1 MKKYIVFAAIAVAAL
16 ASCKKEN
23 QFSADQLANAKVL
36 VATNDQ
42 NIVSK
47 TSLSSDNKVLWST
60 GDAVTAFVGS
70 EKYASTS
77 TEVSNGGLKATF
89 TFGSLPAE
97 SVIDYTLYPAD
108 AKAEISGSVIKT
120 TLPTLQ
126 KVVPGSFANGANL
139 AVAKGDA
146 DVQFMNAGAFLALTI
161 KNDNVKSI
169 VLFSDKPMSGAV
181 ELNCEGETPVATAVT
196 GKSYNYVQLA
206 GDFVKDQTYHFVVLP
221 GTYEKL
227 SVEITD
233 KDGRKATYTNPATLS
248 VARNESLDIAE
259 FTVPEGKWE
268 APAIKNA
275 VNMKQARLYPKWEG
289 EPVGT
294 VSAFTLETLVKYNS
308 FNHDSSTK
316 VYNLMGIEGQFNVRV
331 RRDISGASGPN
342 IIQISNSVKLDL
354 KSKPL
359 DTDKWYHVAVVFN
372 NGAVDAYIDGKLEG
386 HSDNIGASSINLSPK
401 WSYEQSGAPRCF
413 WYGYAYDAG
422 RWFDGQ
428 MSEMRIWNKAL
439 TAEDIAAPGHFYFV
453 DPTSEGLFSYWPATD
468 AKGNTI
474 ADATGRGNILY
485 GDVNVTTP
493 TTNNPGINWAEDLAH
508 SISVDTASKSIAMGG
523 ENFTVAVTA
532 VGNWT
537 VSGATEWCTL
547 SQTSGSG
554 DGSVEVTVAANDGAA
569 RTATLTFTCG
579 THTASVAVSQ
589 EAYVSCPPL
598 TIAASSAVKTPDVF
612 IGASDKSSDAYVAT
626 VPGATVTWTID
637 DNGDAWTASCSPA
650 SEGFSYNA
658 AAHTITLVIPE
669 TATATAINKWEI
681 VASKT
686 GDEGNAP
693 LVLTA
698 AQQCYT
704 RYTLTAAGEK
714 TKFGYVPAEVTANDQ
729 IVEGTYVIA
738 GFWQEKNTY
747 FFLQNLWRTPHTEAV
762 YSSNMKLMTDYFG
775 KKTLLQDLQGGDSG
789 RSEGKINQSCS
800 STFFDL
806 VSVGEGK
813 FAIRPYGCNNLGL
826 GEDAAGNLVIGPEYK
841 DCAWSFSWG
850 GVSATGRWDITL
862 GEHHLNVEDS
872 CTDVTGSANQRQI
885 KIKSS
890 KGSHCFKVFKVNM

>member
-97 SVIDYTLYPAD
+97 AVIDYTLYPAD

-146 DVQFMNAGAFLALTI
+146 DVQFKNAGAFLALTI

-233 KDGRKATYTNPATLS
+233 KDGRKATYTNSAALT

-275 VNMKQARLYPKWEG
+275 VNMKQALLYPKWEG
-289 EPVGT
+289 QKLGAVGE
-294 VSAFTLETLVKYNS
+294 FTLETMVKFDGFPHDNTQKIYNI
-308 FNHDSSTK
+308 
-316 VYNLMGIEGQFNVRV
+316 MGIEGVFNCRI
-331 RRDISGASGPN
+331 RRDISGYSGKNIVQIRTASSQLNVTGEE
-342 IIQISNSVKLDL
+342 IQ
-354 KSKPL
+354 
-359 DTDKWYHVAVVFN
+359 TGRWYHIAVTCSKGEVAVYFN
-372 NGAVDAYIDGKLEG
+372 GEKK
-386 HSDNIGASSINLSPK
+386 ASSTNLGVSTVDLTK
-401 WSYEQSGAPRCF
+401 DETSQSGNTSCPNMF
-413 WYGYAYDAG
+413 SYGYAYDWN
-422 RWFDGQ
+422 RWIDGQ
-428 MSEMRIWNKAL
+428 MAEMRVWNKAL
-439 TAEDIAAPGHFYFV
+439 SAEEINAPGHFYFV
-453 DPTSEGLFSYWPATD
+453 DPTTEGLFSYWTTVD

-474 ADATGRGNILY
+474 ADATGRGNTLY
-485 GDVNVTTP
+485 GCGSSSARP
-493 TTNNPGINWAEDLAH
+493 AGINWAEDLAH
-508 SISVDTASKSIAMGG
+508 SISVDPASKSIAMGG

-547 SQTSGSG
+547 SQASGSG

-579 THTASVAVSQ
+579 SHTASVAVSQ

-598 TIAASSAVKTPDVF
+598 TIAASSAAKTPDVF
-612 IGASDKSSDAYVAT
+612 IGASDKSSNAYVAT

-704 RYTLTAAGEK
+704 RYTLTSAGAS